1 MQAKVEIIKWGSVG
15 TWKPEMKDW
24 DTYKNRIQIHLTV
37 NMLVNGFFI
46 IIIFFLYY
54 FMEK

>member
-24 DTYKNRIQIHLTV
+24 DTYKNKDPLNI
-37 NMLVNGFFI
+37 LVNG
-46 IIIFFLYY
+46 IFFFFLILFYG
-54 FMEK
+54 KIKK